1 MPLHPQAKAA
11 LDLLAMMPDI
21 DYSKTGSE
29 IRAQMEAAMAG
40 PSPFA
45 PGDSVV
51 EIENLVMEGPAGK
64 LQLRVYR
71 PSGTGPFPI
80 TVYFHGGGFVFGT
93 PEMHDNVC
101 RCLANRAKCLVV
113 SVDYRLAPEA
123 KFPAAIDDAFAALR
137 WIHAHAGELGGNA
150 DRLAVSGDS
159 AGGNLAAV
167 VAQLARGAGPQLCH
181 QLLLYPVTDC
191 RFDTESY
198 QACGRDHFLTTE
210 MMRWYWQQYLPSEA
224 LGDDPRASPLRQAD
238 CTGLP
243 CATIIT
249 AEFDPLRD
257 EGEAYGQSLEAAGVA
272 AEVHRWPGQIHGF
285 MSMLGMID
293 AADEALSLSAQS
305 LRRSFNAAA
314 AGQ

>member
-11 LDLLAMMPDI
+11 LDLLAMMPAI

-29 IRAQMEAAMAG
+29 IRAEMEAAMAG

-45 PGDSVV
+45 PGDSVA
-51 EIENLVMEGPAGK
+51 EIENLVMEGPAGE

-80 TVYFHGGGFVFGT
+80 TVYFHGGGFVFGA

-101 RCLANRAKCLVV
+101 RCLANRAECLVV

-123 KFPAAIDDAFAALR
+123 RFPAAIDDAFAALR
-137 WIHAHAGELGGNA
+137 WIHAHAGKLGGNA

-159 AGGNLAAV
+159 AGGNVAAV
-167 VAQLARGAGPQLCH
+167 VAQLARRDGPHLSH

-198 QACGRDHFLTTE
+198 QVCGSDHFLTTE
-210 MMRWYWQQYLPSEA
+210 MMRWYWEQYLPSEA

-238 CTGLP
+238 CGGLP

-257 EGEAYGQSLEAAGVA
+257 EGEAYGHALRAAGVT
-272 AEVHRWPGQIHGF
+272 AEIHRWPGQIHGF

-293 AADEALSLSAQS
+293 AADDALSLGAQS
-305 LRRSFNAAA
+305 LRASFTAMTAE
-314 AGQ
+314 Q